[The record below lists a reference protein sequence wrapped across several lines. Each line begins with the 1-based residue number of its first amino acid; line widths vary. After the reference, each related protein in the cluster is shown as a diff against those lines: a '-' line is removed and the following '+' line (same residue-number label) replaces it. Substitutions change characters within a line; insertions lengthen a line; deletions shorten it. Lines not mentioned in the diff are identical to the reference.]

1 MAPVQDSTHKSSRTQ
16 RRRISTGVVGLDEVL
31 QGGLISQK
39 SYLVRGGPGGGKTT
53 LGMHFLAEGLAQGET
68 TLLIT
73 LGEPA
78 EQIVENSPSLGE
90 KAANLHYLDLSPDAE
105 FFTDMESYAIF
116 APAEVEREPITQKI
130 IDKVRELKPQRIFI
144 DSINQFRYLAA
155 NEFQFRK
162 QVLSCLRFLSGENAT
177 VLLSSEYSPESP
189 DSDLQFMCDGV
200 ISLQLTEDYRSV
212 RIRKFRGSSFRNGCH
227 SMRLTDT
234 GMKVFPKLI
243 PNSYRREF
251 TTETIPSNIPGLD
264 DLLHGGIERGTVT
277 ILSGPSGGGKT
288 TTGVQFLTAAAGRG
302 DRSIL
307 YTFEEE
313 VINLVNRAAAI
324 SIPAKD
330 QVAKGTLS
338 IAKIEPMQYAPDEFA
353 AIVRKEVENH
363 DTQIIML
370 DSVSGYSLTM
380 EGDDVVTHLHAL
392 CKYLTNMGVT
402 VLLINETES
411 LAGGDLKGTEDGFT
425 YLADNLILM
434 RYMERHEDGQVELR
448 KNISVVKKR
457 LSDFEKTLREFKI
470 TPGGIKVSRPLEG
483 LDGILSA
490 EAITLDK
497 DEEGS

>member
-1 MAPVQDSTHKSSRTQ
+1 MPDVPSDTQ
-16 RRRISTGVVGLDEVL
+16 KTSPSQRQRISTGVIGLDEVL
-31 QGGLISQK
+31 QGGLISRK

-53 LGMHFLAEGLAQGET
+53 LGMHFLAAGLANDET

-78 EQIVENSPSLGE
+78 EQILENSPAINPD
-90 KAANLHYLDLSPDAE
+90 AANLHCLDLSPDAD
-105 FFTDMESYAIF
+105 FFTNMESYAIF

-130 IDKVRELKPQRIFI
+130 IDKVKAVKPQRIFI

-162 QVLSCLRFLSGENAT
+162 QVLSCLRFLSVEQAT

-212 RIRKFRGSSFRNGCH
+212 RVRKFRGSSFRNGCH
-227 SMRLTDT
+227 SMRLTND

-251 TTETIPSNIPGLD
+251 TTEIISSNIKGLD
-264 DLLHGGIERGTVT
+264 ELLHGGIERGTVT
-277 ILSGPSGGGKT
+277 ILSGPSGVGKT
-288 TTGVQFLTAAAGRG
+288 TTGLQFLTAASGRG
-302 DRSIL
+302 DRAVL

-324 SIPAKD
+324 NIPAKEK
-330 QVAKGTLS
+330 VSKGDLS
-338 IAKIEPMQYAPDEFA
+338 IVKIEPMQYAPDEFA
-353 AIVRKEVENH
+353 ALVRQEVENH
-363 DTQIIML
+363 ETQIIML
-370 DSVSGYSLTM
+370 DSISGYSLTM
-380 EGDDVVTHLHAL
+380 EGDDLVSHLHAL

-402 VLLINETES
+402 VLVINESES
-411 LAGGDLKGTEDGFT
+411 LAGGDLKATEDGFT

-470 TPGGIKVSRPLEG
+470 TSAGIKVSRPLEG
-483 LDGILSA
+483 LDGILST

-497 DEEGS
+497 DENEG